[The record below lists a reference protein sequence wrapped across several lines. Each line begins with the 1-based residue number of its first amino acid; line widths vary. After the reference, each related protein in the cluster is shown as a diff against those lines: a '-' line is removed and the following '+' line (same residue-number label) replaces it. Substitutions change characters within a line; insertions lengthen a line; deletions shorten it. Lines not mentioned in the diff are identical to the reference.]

1 MFSAKQLLCLRN
13 AFAKRVGQPLSH
25 ISFYC
30 NDAEVGVST
39 LVTRLPFL
47 RKGCLLLTAFFPE
60 SESLIRTCRLL
71 CHLDSWFHANS
82 DSGAMTFEA
91 FSKALGQLARSKGQL
106 CVDPKHGWEAAM
118 GACSLDYVMK
128 LEDFCVLSCESF
140 ECVVQIAHITEESDP
155 LSRHVGAVSFGM
167 QVDLTND
174 PEVNV
179 GGKIR
184 RKISGVVAGWVT
196 MSVCGRSCFVR
207 IWPAKLRGSPGF
219 LMEGIEMTDTEE
231 AIQRENEQIDEIL
244 GLEAPQE
251 DGESEDEQGGN
262 GESPAAVAPS
272 LPLPVAPKRKHK
284 VAQNQGRKAE
294 TRTKLVLKD
303 IAKLQATTHLLVPK
317 SAMSRVVKDIFQKV
331 EEEKPWGKREQPL
344 KITTAA
350 FDILHEVCEQY
361 VTSTFS
367 DAQSL
372 ALHRGR
378 VTVDSKDF
386 QVLRRFGR
394 IPEAEMAGSERR
406 QPKRRHVAHDVD

>member
-1 MFSAKQLLCLRN
+1 
-13 AFAKRVGQPLSH
+13 
-25 ISFYC
+25 
-30 NDAEVGVST
+30 
-39 LVTRLPFL
+39 
-47 RKGCLLLTAFFPE
+47 
-60 SESLIRTCRLL
+60 
-71 CHLDSWFHANS
+71 
-82 DSGAMTFEA
+82 
-91 FSKALGQLARSKGQL
+91 
-106 CVDPKHGWEAAM
+106 
-118 GACSLDYVMK
+118 
-128 LEDFCVLSCESF
+128 
-140 ECVVQIAHITEESDP
+140 
-155 LSRHVGAVSFGM
+155 
-167 QVDLTND
+167 
-174 PEVNV
+174 
-179 GGKIR
+179 
-184 RKISGVVAGWVT
+184 
-196 MSVCGRSCFVR
+196 
-207 IWPAKLRGSPGF
+207 
-219 LMEGIEMTDTEE
+219 MTDTEE

-262 GESPAAVAPS
+262 GESPAAVA
-272 LPLPVAPKRKHK
+272 LPVAPKRKHK

-367 DAQSL
+367 DAQTL